1 MGQGFDRFASLVLS
15 PVPPLAS
22 MATLRLV
29 ALALHVL
36 GVSLWLGGAL
46 STTRVAAAAD
56 HEQDPKARAALIALS
71 RKLLSA
77 VCAPWMIAAMT
88 GAVSLLVLG
97 PPRRV
102 RLLALQKSFW
112 LEVVAGVLLY
122 VMQRALE
129 RRVKRLAH
137 ERLPEPSA
145 APVADPESDDP
156 SVKSQPVREY
166 VPVHAAPLRRVQRVI
181 LVLSVLATVAAL
193 ARR

>member
-1 MGQGFDRFASLVLS
+1 
-15 PVPPLAS
+15 

-56 HEQDPKARAALIALS
+56 REQDPKARAALVSIA

-77 VCAPWMIAAMT
+77 VCAPWMIATMT
-88 GAVSLLVLG
+88 GAVALLVLG

-102 RLLALQKSFW
+102 RALALQKSFW
-112 LEVVAGVLLY
+112 IEVIAGALLY
-122 VMQRALE
+122 AMQRALE
-129 RRVKRLAH
+129 RRVKRLAR
-137 ERLPEPSA
+137 EPLPEPA
-145 APVADPESDDP
+145 AAMIDPDSDEP
-156 SVKSQPVREY
+156 PAKSQPVREY
-166 VPVHAAPLRRVQRVI
+166 IPVHAAPLRRAQRVI
-181 LVLSVLATVAAL
+181 LVLTIVAMLAAY